1 MWLWLGMVSHSCN
14 SSTQTDTGHWHEFK
28 ASLHWNVRFW
38 LKKTKM
44 HVIITYLVMQI
55 HINHLTQDAS
65 EEVSKYMTFYNG
77 TKGFHRKS

>member
-1 MWLWLGMVSHSCN
+1 
-14 SSTQTDTGHWHEFK
+14 
-28 ASLHWNVRFW
+28 
-38 LKKTKM
+38 
-44 HVIITYLVMQI
+44 MQM